1 MGEAVKVA
9 ETNRTGTI
17 NKCAANEWCTVT
29 MDDDGTIETYR
40 APQLL
45 RKERVAVPFD
55 PASSGELM
63 LQRDEDTA
71 QITSETRRRKKRWV
85 VALGGVA
92 LAAVPPV
99 RAAVAPFFGAVA
111 SKARPVVAAVV
122 SKLRFWK

>member
-1 MGEAVKVA
+1 
-9 ETNRTGTI
+9 
-17 NKCAANEWCTVT
+17 

-63 LQRDEDTA
+63 LQRDDEGS
-71 QITSETRRRKKRWV
+71 QITSETRRKKRRWLV
-85 VALGGVA
+85 PLAVVA
-92 LAAVPPV
+92 LAAAPPV
-99 RAAVAPFFGAVA
+99 RAAVAPFVVAAA
-111 SKARPVVAAVV
+111 SKARPVVAAVA